1 MPCMNGA
8 VRDLGPPRVQNK
20 SGIGIGAETAPL
32 TPTIREDGAMGFHS
46 TAALKRD
53 LDEEWKAL
61 TTLGLT
67 LDAAKQAASD
77 RMKRYPAHRALARS
91 ILGFAEDGESD
102 IAGALSAVEA
112 RMPRYANAGAT

>member
-1 MPCMNGA
+1 MTAPCAALIPQASRTKVESELAPNGA
-8 VRDLGPPRVQNK
+8 VDSL
-20 SGIGIGAETAPL
+20 
-32 TPTIREDGAMGFHS
+32 IREDGAMGFHS
-46 TAALKRD
+46 MAALKRD

-61 TTLGLT
+61 TTFGLT

-77 RMKRYPAHRALARS
+77 LMQRYPAHRALGRS

-102 IAGALSAVEA
+102 IAGALSEVEA